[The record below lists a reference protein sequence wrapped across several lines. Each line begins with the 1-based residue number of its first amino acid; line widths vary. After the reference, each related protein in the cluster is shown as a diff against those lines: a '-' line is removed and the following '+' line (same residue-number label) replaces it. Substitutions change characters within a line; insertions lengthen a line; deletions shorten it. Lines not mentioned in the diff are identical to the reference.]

1 MQGGYETEGM
11 MPVLS
16 SILNCPTSDRVASHI
31 LEPLCRHVGAS
42 SAVFVRYVRQLDRC
56 YVEPGPAYGITP
68 DSLRNYS
75 ESFFRAD
82 PLSPFHVENAA
93 RWVPKTAALDITDS
107 KNFRRSFYYNEFLR
121 PFGVA
126 HVLGTFAPVR
136 TFADEILCIGLHRH
150 EDMAPF
156 NSADTLRLE
165 MLRPAVTAVLSNFAL
180 QSAFA
185 CADVALETVA
195 QSPTPF
201 GLVLLDERFS
211 VIFANPKG
219 VGDLGILN
227 DVPGDRLHE
236 VVRAITDRVKR
247 GGKWPININIDTNSE
262 GTRTATISQVTP
274 RGAAPRYVVT
284 TMETSLGVRMGARS
298 QALDFSVRE
307 TEIARLVAAGLS
319 NEAIGHQLTISFR
332 TVENHL
338 RAIYR
343 KARVRSRTQLIAR
356 LLMMS

>member
-1 MQGGYETEGM
+1 MQGGYEAEGM

-31 LEPLCRHVGAS
+31 LEPLCRYVGAS
-42 SAVFVRYVRQLDRC
+42 SAVFVRYVRQMDRC
-56 YVEPGPAYGITP
+56 YVGPGIAFGITP

-82 PLSPFHVENAA
+82 PLSPFHVGNGA
-93 RWVPKTAALDITDS
+93 RWVPKTAVLDITDS
-107 KNFRRSFYYNEFLR
+107 KNFRRGFYYNEFLR
-121 PFGVA
+121 PFGVG

-136 TFADEILCIGLHRH
+136 TFAEEILCIGLHRH

-156 NSADTLRLE
+156 NSADTERLE

-195 QSPTPF
+195 QSVTPF
-201 GLVLLDERFS
+201 GLVLLDEQFS

-219 VGDLGILN
+219 AGDLGILN
-227 DVPGDRLHE
+227 DVPSDRLHE
-236 VVRAITDRVKR
+236 VARAITDRVKR
-247 GGKWPININIDTNSE
+247 GGKWPINVNINSD

-274 RGAAPRYVVT
+274 RGAAPRFVVT
-284 TMETSLGVRMGARS
+284 TMETSLRVKMIARS

-356 LLMMS
+356 LLNMTS